1 MKKHRKPYEI
11 GMSLL
16 VLGLSLLM
24 SGCGSTQDTGES
36 SRIKEMDTIQAQEI
50 QREVCVNH
58 GNDKISLYRLEIW
71 HYSYDKG
78 AKRFISGDGP
88 RLHNVLSEISGE
100 LPVVVWDD
108 TCSVGIPED
117 MELVSV
123 DVFGGDCQ
131 KIDSLDQV
139 DDLQRLPS
147 GTYYIGIEV
156 KRQGDYIEAAD
167 EYEGSGLQ
175 YAFCMEKRAPVS

>member
-1 MKKHRKPYEI
+1 MKKHRKPYETGI
-11 GMSLL
+11 ILL
-16 VLGLSLLM
+16 ALGLSLLM
-24 SGCGSTQDTGES
+24 SSCLGTRDTGES
-36 SRIKEMDTIQAQEI
+36 SKTRKMDTIQAQEI

-58 GNDKISLYRLEIW
+58 GDDKISLYRLEVW
-71 HYSYDKG
+71 NYSYDEG
-78 AKRFISGDGP
+78 VKRFISGDGP
-88 RLHNVLSEISGE
+88 RLHNVLSEIAGE

-123 DVFGGDCQ
+123 DVFGGDYQ

-139 DDLQRLPS
+139 DDLQQLPS